1 MYIYADVNIY
11 MWYTYIC
18 VPYEYT
24 GYMHMYIYA
33 DILFVW
39 YTYICVYIYMCT
51 PRMYT
56 HIYADI
62 HIYMC
67 TSRNQAIEIFTDEY
81 KSIYVNIQ
89 GTCICIYTR
98 IYTYICVYMCMQIYT
113 YICVYMCICGYTHIY
128 VYICADIHIY
138 MCIYVCI
145 YADIY
150 TPPLPFLL
158 HRVPKRTQTRQ
169 T

>member
-11 MWYTYIC
+11 MRYTCIC
-18 VPYEYT
+18 VPHEYT

-113 YICVYMCICGYTHIY
+113 YICVYMCVYMRIY
-128 VYICADIHIY
+128 I
-138 MCIYVCI
+138 
-145 YADIY
+145 
-150 TPPLPFLL
+150 PPPSHFSSIESLNAPRHVKHRGDQHL
-158 HRVPKRTQTRQ
+158 HHGKDAENDQ
-169 T
+169 